1 MVAAAAASTSD
12 VLHRACTD
20 SENWCPQHCKWH

>member
-1 MVAAAAASTSD
+1 MVAAAAAAAARTMD

-20 SENWCPQHCKWH
+20 SEN